1 MELSSLVRK
10 LGNGSPLP
18 PGAAGSAAEGR
29 RGLPDPSAGL
39 RVCVGGRRGACST
52 PAYSAVGVSPVKRAR
67 RLRVGARPLA
77 WEGAGGAASFLGSR
91 GERRSLPDL
100 RVHTAAPPPRTSR
113 QFSALCFSTLLPA
126 ADVGGDS
133 DTRWCFPRKRRRL
146 SPSERVPVDSIGLG
160 RFLLVFFLVRF
171 VSPWQLSVSIVYCG
185 RSFQNCVLQEKGR
198 PHVLPLAS
206 DYISVF
212 FRISHFY
219 TGQAYLISLLLVSAI
234 MFLFLVSIILTA

>member
-100 RVHTAAPPPRTSR
+100 RVHTAAPPP
-113 QFSALCFSTLLPA
+113 P
-126 ADVGGDS
+126 
-133 DTRWCFPRKRRRL
+133 P
-146 SPSERVPVDSIGLG
+146 E
-160 RFLLVFFLVRF
+160 
-171 VSPWQLSVSIVYCG
+171 
-185 RSFQNCVLQEKGR
+185 
-198 PHVLPLAS
+198 PLAS
-206 DYISVF
+206 FPPCVF
-212 FRISHFY
+212 PLFSPLPTWEGAVTH
-219 TGQAYLISLLLVSAI
+219 GGASLGNAEGFPLQKGCL
-234 MFLFLVSIILTA
+234 SIR